1 MEKYSCKY
9 CNQFYEKKG
18 LAGSNN
24 AKQGEKLFS
33 GLLKTAKVQ
42 RQRIN
47 RFKLEDAGLS
57 KDRWLAVV
65 VVDAETRVCLKIA
78 KRNGKIDFVL
88 DSADRKNEW
97 GLSNNKNKR
106 LTGNNTVPFK
116 GAIPKFLSE
125 ANLVCVT
132 PDDFGYFEL
141 IDKTLTKLAEFH
153 GILPNMNM
161 VHRLV
166 VRFIKNAKDPYGNT

>member
-1 MEKYSCKY
+1 M
-9 CNQFYEKKG
+9 
-18 LAGSNN
+18 
-24 AKQGEKLFS
+24 
-33 GLLKTAKVQ
+33 
-42 RQRIN
+42 
-47 RFKLEDAGLS
+47 
-57 KDRWLAVV
+57 V

-106 LTGNNTVPFK
+106 LTGDNTVPFK